1 MAITTHFM
9 NRFIERLPVEGDKD
23 VAEIREMI
31 KEVMSRAILIMSD
44 DNVKYSID
52 YESQL
57 LIVSD
62 NNLITCYKPKISS
75 ENLESDINKSV
86 LRALVETFKQKK
98 IDYDK
103 LIEEKQK
110 IEERL
115 KEEIIYLHNIRKALI
130 G

>member
-23 VAEIREMI
+23 AAEIREMI
-31 KEVMSRAILIMSD
+31 KEVMNRAVLITSD

-62 NNLITCYKPKISS
+62 SNLITCYKPKISS

-115 KEEIIYLHNIRKALI
+115 KEERIYLHNIRKALI

>member
-31 KEVMSRAILIMSD
+31 KGVMNRAVLIMSD

-62 NNLITCYKPKISS
+62 SNLITCYKPKISS
-75 ENLESDINKSV
+75 GNLESDVNKSV
-86 LRALVETFKQKK
+86 LRALVETLKQKK
-98 IDYDK
+98 VDYDK

-110 IEERL
+110 LEEKIKAER
-115 KEEIIYLHNIRKALI
+115 IYLHNIRKALI
-130 G
+130 